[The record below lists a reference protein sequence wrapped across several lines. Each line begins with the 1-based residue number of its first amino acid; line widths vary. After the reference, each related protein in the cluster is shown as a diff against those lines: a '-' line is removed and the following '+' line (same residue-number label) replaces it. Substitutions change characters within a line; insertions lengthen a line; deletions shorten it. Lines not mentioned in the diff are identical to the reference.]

1 MTLSFRKKLGTFRLS
16 ITPLLLELTAH
27 ENSPT
32 RGVKYTRFSRVISQ
46 SSHGLYCEIKL
57 YVEYPI
63 LGASRICLNLG
74 YSTHLSSIVSAG
86 GNMKFRSVV
95 HFITGFDSIT
105 TTGGGGVG
113 VFDDVSFFD
122 GEI

>member
-1 MTLSFRKKLGTFRLS
+1 MLSFRKKLGTFRLS
-16 ITPLLLELTAH
+16 TTLLLLELTAH

-32 RGVKYTRFSRVISQ
+32 RGVKYARFSRVITQ

-63 LGASRICLNLG
+63 LGASRISLNRG

-95 HFITGFDSIT
+95 HFITGLVSAT
-105 TTGGGGVG
+105 TAACVG
-113 VFDDVSFFD
+113 VCVFVEVSFFD